1 MMPSKPQFV
10 GGRETVKLSEI
21 AKIKAGNVA
30 PKKDAFTED
39 GIPFVR
45 AGSLTNL
52 LAGGSLADLEKIDC
66 GTAKKLR
73 LTLFP
78 AGTVV
83 FAKSGMSCMTG
94 NVYVLPEPCYV
105 VSHLACVIPNGN
117 YASYLKHYFRF
128 NRPNRLIENP
138 SFPSIKLSKIQ
149 GIELRLP
156 SPEEVVKQVQA
167 IERIESQ
174 IEQAKALFTY
184 LDSLVKSRFVAMF
197 GDPAGVTAKQR
208 LVSIGSFTDVQTGAT
223 PLRKE
228 PKYYGGSIPWV
239 KTGEVAR
246 NFSNGVEE
254 SITDIAIRETNCKV
268 FPAGTILV
276 AMYGQGDTRGKAA
289 ILPFEAATNQAC
301 AAIVPSPSHDESF
314 LNAQLQLLYEKMRAR
329 SLGGNQKNLSLGI
342 IKSMK
347 VLLPSMEAQ
356 NEFADFV
363 AQVDKSRFLHQAS
376 AKVRGNKLQSSFTS
390 DIGSTFSRRLSLQEG
405 LTLG

>member
-1 MMPSKPQFV
+1 MTNKPQFV

-52 LAGGSLADLEKIDC
+52 IAGGSLADLEKIDC

-197 GDPAGVTAKQR
+197 ESNEPNGF
-208 LVSIGSFTDVQTGAT
+208 I
-223 PLRKE
+223 PLRECCSKICGGKTPSMKRPE
-228 PKYYGGSIPWV
+228 YYGGDIPFV
-239 KTGEVAR
+239 KSGDIKQDSVSSGSLALTAKA
-246 NFSNGVEE
+246 VEE
-254 SITDIAIRETNCKV
+254 TGVKIVPKNSVLVVTRSAMLHRKMHSSINTRELAINQDI
-268 FPAGTILV
+268 
-276 AMYGQGDTRGKAA
+276 KAF
-289 ILPFEAATNQAC
+289 I
-301 AAIVPSPSHDESF
+301 PSPS
-314 LNAQLQLLYEKMRAR
+314 Y
-329 SLGGNQKNLSLGI
+329 
-342 IKSMK
+342 
-347 VLLPSMEAQ
+347 LPSYLLWAIRSHEQELLAGVRSVSTCALDFNQ
-356 NEFADFV
+356 LCSIRIRKASVQEQQEFADFV
-363 AQVDKSRFLHQAS
+363 AQVDKSRFIAQQQIE
-376 AKVRGNKLQSSFTS
+376 KLQMLY
-390 DIGSTFSRRLSLQEG
+390 DSLAQEYFG
-405 LTLG
+405 

>member
-1 MMPSKPQFV
+1 MPSKPQFV

-184 LDSLVKSRFVAMF
+184 LDSLVKSRFVEMF
-197 GDPAGVTAKQR
+197 ESNEPNGF
-208 LVSIGSFTDVQTGAT
+208 I
-223 PLRKE
+223 PLRECCSKICGGKTPSMKRPE
-228 PKYYGGSIPWV
+228 YYGGDIPFV
-239 KTGEVAR
+239 KSGDIKQDSVSSGSLALTAKA
-246 NFSNGVEE
+246 VEE
-254 SITDIAIRETNCKV
+254 TGVKIVPKNSVLVVTRSAMLHRKMHSSINTRELAINQDI
-268 FPAGTILV
+268 
-276 AMYGQGDTRGKAA
+276 KAF
-289 ILPFEAATNQAC
+289 I
-301 AAIVPSPSHDESF
+301 PSPS
-314 LNAQLQLLYEKMRAR
+314 Y
-329 SLGGNQKNLSLGI
+329 
-342 IKSMK
+342 
-347 VLLPSMEAQ
+347 LPSYLLWAIRSHEQELLAGVRSVSTCALDFNQ
-356 NEFADFV
+356 LCSIRIRKASVQEQQEFADFV

-376 AKVRGNKLQSSFTS
+376 AKVRGNKLQSSFIS

>member
-184 LDSLVKSRFVAMF
+184 LDSLVKSRFVEMF
-197 GDPAGVTAKQR
+197 ESNEPNGF
-208 LVSIGSFTDVQTGAT
+208 I
-223 PLRKE
+223 PLRECCSKICGGKTPSMKRPE
-228 PKYYGGSIPWV
+228 YYGGDIPFV
-239 KTGEVAR
+239 KSGDIKQDSVSSGSLALTAKA
-246 NFSNGVEE
+246 VEE
-254 SITDIAIRETNCKV
+254 TGVKIVPKNSVLVVTRSAMLHRKMHSSINTRELAINQDI
-268 FPAGTILV
+268 
-276 AMYGQGDTRGKAA
+276 KAF
-289 ILPFEAATNQAC
+289 I
-301 AAIVPSPSHDESF
+301 PSPS
-314 LNAQLQLLYEKMRAR
+314 Y
-329 SLGGNQKNLSLGI
+329 
-342 IKSMK
+342 
-347 VLLPSMEAQ
+347 LPSYLLWAIRSHEQELLAGVRSVSTCALDFNQ
-356 NEFADFV
+356 LCSIRIRKASVQEQQEFADFV

-376 AKVRGNKLQSSFTS
+376 AKVRGNKLQSSFIS

>member
-1 MMPSKPQFV
+1 MTNKPQFV

-184 LDSLVKSRFVAMF
+184 LDSLVKSRFVEMF
-197 GDPAGVTAKQR
+197 ESNEPNGF
-208 LVSIGSFTDVQTGAT
+208 I
-223 PLRKE
+223 PLRECCSKICGGKTPSMKRPE
-228 PKYYGGSIPWV
+228 YYGGDIPFV
-239 KTGEVAR
+239 KSGDIKQDSVSSGSLALTAKA
-246 NFSNGVEE
+246 VEE
-254 SITDIAIRETNCKV
+254 TGVKIVPKNSVLVVTRSAMLHRKMHSSINTRELAINQDI
-268 FPAGTILV
+268 
-276 AMYGQGDTRGKAA
+276 KAF
-289 ILPFEAATNQAC
+289 I
-301 AAIVPSPSHDESF
+301 PSPS
-314 LNAQLQLLYEKMRAR
+314 Y
-329 SLGGNQKNLSLGI
+329 
-342 IKSMK
+342 
-347 VLLPSMEAQ
+347 LPSYLLWAIRSHEQELLAGVRSVSTCALDFNQ
-356 NEFADFV
+356 LCSIRIRKASVQEQQEFADFV
-363 AQVDKSRFLHQAS
+363 AQVDKSRFLHQAN
-376 AKVRGNKLQSSFTS
+376 AKAGGNILQSSFTS

>member
-10 GGRETVKLSEI
+10 GERVKL
-21 AKIKAGNVA
+21 GDVVA
-30 PKKDAFTED
+30 AVP
-39 GIPFVR
+39 GR
-45 AGSLTNL
+45 N
-52 LAGGSLADLEKIDC
+52 ADLHCNAVYSVTNSQGFVPSEEYFSKDVFSKDLKSYRVVKRNMIAYNPSRINVGSVALQDKEDEVVVSPLYVIFSTDERKVLPDYVVRFLKSKP
-66 GTAKKLR
+66 GLDQIAFR
-73 LTLFP
+73 SI
-78 AGTVV
+78 GTVRNNLK
-83 FAKSGMSCMTG
+83 FKALCQMT
-94 NVYVLPEPCYV
+94 
-105 VSHLACVIPNGN
+105 
-117 YASYLKHYFRF
+117 
-128 NRPNRLIENP
+128 
-138 SFPSIKLSKIQ
+138 IKLPSLEEQQSRLSNLRSIQ
-149 GIELRLP
+149 N
-156 SPEEVVKQVQA
+156 
-167 IERIESQ
+167 Q
-174 IEQAKALFTY
+174 IDRANRQLAA
-184 LDSLVKSRFVAMF
+184 LDSLVKSRFVEMF

-246 NFSNGVEE
+246 NFANGVEE

>member
-52 LAGGSLADLEKIDC
+52 LAGGSLADLEKTDC

-184 LDSLVKSRFVAMF
+184 LDSLVKSRFVEMF
-197 GDPAGVTAKQR
+197 ESNEPNGF
-208 LVSIGSFTDVQTGAT
+208 I
-223 PLRKE
+223 PLRECCSKICGGKTPSMKRPE
-228 PKYYGGSIPWV
+228 YYGGDIPFV
-239 KTGEVAR
+239 KSGDIKQDSVSSGSLALTAKA
-246 NFSNGVEE
+246 VEE
-254 SITDIAIRETNCKV
+254 TGVKIVPKNSVLVVTRSAMLHRKMHSSINTRELAINQDI
-268 FPAGTILV
+268 
-276 AMYGQGDTRGKAA
+276 KAF
-289 ILPFEAATNQAC
+289 I
-301 AAIVPSPSHDESF
+301 PSPS
-314 LNAQLQLLYEKMRAR
+314 Y
-329 SLGGNQKNLSLGI
+329 
-342 IKSMK
+342 
-347 VLLPSMEAQ
+347 LPSYLLWAIRSHEQELLAGVRSVSTCALDFNQ
-356 NEFADFV
+356 LCSIRIRKASVQEQQEFADFV